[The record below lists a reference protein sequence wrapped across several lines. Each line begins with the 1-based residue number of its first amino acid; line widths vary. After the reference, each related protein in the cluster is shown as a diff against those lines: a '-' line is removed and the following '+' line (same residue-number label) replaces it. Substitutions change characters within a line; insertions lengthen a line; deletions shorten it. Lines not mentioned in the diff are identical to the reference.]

1 MQTIIVVWWGFALPM
16 PIGRNN
22 DRASRDRVVFD
33 VQALLFHIV
42 DGGDPMEAPTRYD
55 ISR

>member
-1 MQTIIVVWWGFALPM
+1 MQTILVVLWVWALPT

-22 DRASRDRVVFD
+22 DRASRVRVVFD
-33 VQALLFHIV
+33 VQALVFHIV
-42 DGGDPMEAPTRYD
+42 DGGDAMEAPTRYT